1 MRMVPCTSLNKTAD
15 NLEGRDIAP
24 ELTGHFPF
32 FMIFLFSNILIQ
44 GKSNTPRWTFP
55 YISGF
60 SSLQHRLFFFFFF
73 SKRFCMEL
81 QKLQENSSAP
91 MGRLRIFDRNDQVP
105 LGRGH
110 LRY

>member
-73 SKRFCMEL
+73 FKTFLHGIAKAAGEFQCSYGTVTDF
-81 QKLQENSSAP
+81 
-91 MGRLRIFDRNDQVP
+91 
-105 LGRGH
+105 
-110 LRY
+110 